1 VANISR
7 EIAEIELA
15 VRGEEVRD
23 SIVNA
28 LNKMNVE
35 MNYINPLY
43 VTLNHRR
50 LQNYSDVYGDGYCCY
65 VDCTGVTSST
75 FAIPCLSSLED
86 YTGRYAVESQADC
99 FILHFDTEPPNGM
112 KMVIYYFSEGNYEDG
127 EAEMY

>member
-1 VANISR
+1 MANISR

-50 LQNYSDVYGDGYCCY
+50 LQDY
-65 VDCTGVTSST
+65 VTATAAMSI
-75 FAIPCLSSLED
+75 A
-86 YTGRYAVESQADC
+86 QA
-99 FILHFDTEPPNGM
+99 
-112 KMVIYYFSEGNYEDG
+112 
-127 EAEMY
+127 